1 MITNLRKQAGLTQ
14 RQIALTLGLTDLT
27 VRNWE
32 SGRSRMKL
40 EPNQMLLLCKTLN
53 CSLEQLANEMSDHL
67 IRGCDGYR

>member
-32 SGRSRMKL
+32 SGRSRM
-40 EPNQMLLLCKTLN
+40 
-53 CSLEQLANEMSDHL
+53 
-67 IRGCDGYR
+67 